1 MGNTCVIFVA
11 RAGGLKINVL
21 IFVVAVPVPV
31 PVAAG
36 CGDGVIGLEAAIAK
50 ESGGCGATVA
60 AAANARV
67 GGGSDT
73 VAAFDVSWDFETVAV
88 AAACFLPK
96 GDSSTFA
103 FLKDGD
109 VIISPRL
116 RIALIFFS
124 FGLVGLGLMTAL
136 MTLPAFGA
144 AAAAAAAEGRVT
156 TCVVTTRGD
165 ASSSLSSKMITST
178 VRRDILFQ
186 NCFIDTV
193 QLRMDYISIREQ

>member
-1 MGNTCVIFVA
+1 M
-11 RAGGLKINVL
+11 

-50 ESGGCGATVA
+50 ESGGGGPTVA

-67 GGGSDT
+67 GAGSDT

-88 AAACFLPK
+88 ATACLLPK

-103 FLKDGD
+103 FLEGVD
-109 VIISPRL
+109 VIITPWLRL
-116 RIALIFFS
+116 SLDFFC
-124 FGLVGLGLMTAL
+124 FGLVGL

-144 AAAAAAAEGRVT
+144 AAVAAAEGRVT